1 MASVNTL
8 ATQSQTLMDQL
19 KSGSISFDNYKN
31 SMNTIIAGTTNN
43 PDFELESNSD
53 DIHTV
58 MVAISISEGRAPRVT
73 RPRTR

>member
-1 MASVNTL
+1 MASANTL
-8 ATQSQTLMDQL
+8 ATQAQSLMDQV
-19 KSGSISFDNYKN
+19 KTGVISFDSYRN

-43 PDFELESNSD
+43 PDFQLEENSD

-58 MVAISISEGRAPRVT
+58 MVAISISQGEAPRPF

>member
-43 PDFELESNSD
+43 PDFQLEENSD

-58 MVAISISEGRAPRVT
+58 MVAISISQGEAPRPF

>member
-43 PDFELESNSD
+43 PDFQLEENSE

-58 MVAISISEGRAPRVT
+58 MTAIAISQGNAPRVP

>member
-58 MVAISISEGRAPRVT
+58 MVAISISEGNAPRVP
-73 RPRTR
+73 RPRPR